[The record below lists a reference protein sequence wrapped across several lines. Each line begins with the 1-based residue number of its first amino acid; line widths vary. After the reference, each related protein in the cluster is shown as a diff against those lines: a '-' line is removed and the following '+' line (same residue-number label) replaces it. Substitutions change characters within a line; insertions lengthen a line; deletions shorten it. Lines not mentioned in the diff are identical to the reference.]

1 MIIMKLQSW
10 AVLALIF
17 VAVVWGAGFVLMKD
31 AISQQPVFDFLATRF
46 TLATLVM
53 VAIRPQVLSSITKQQ
68 VLRGS
73 VLGVMLGLAYITQTI
88 GLDLTTAAIT
98 GFLTGLYVVFTPLL
112 FWFVFKKKV
121 EKKVIVGATLALTA
135 LLFISFNGLSF
146 DPGQVWLIA
155 CALLFAGHIIGL
167 SFWSNAKDIYPL
179 TVIQLAAG
187 SAVCWLGAVPDGYQP
202 PPNAFV
208 WGTVVFTAVFA
219 TAMAFLIQTWAQSIM
234 DPSRVAIILTGEIVF
249 AAVIA
254 VAVGQEVLTTRTII
268 GGVLI
273 VVAMLIV
280 EWPDRKSKSPL
291 DQPHFT

>member
-1 MIIMKLQSW
+1 MKLKSW
-10 AVLALIF
+10 AVIALVF
-17 VAVVWGAGFVLMKD
+17 VAIVWGAGFVLMKD
-31 AISQQPVFDFLATRF
+31 AINDQPVFDFLATRF
-46 TLATLVM
+46 TVATIVM
-53 VAIRPQVLSSITKQQ
+53 IAIRPQVLSSINKKT
-68 VLRGS
+68 LFRGS
-73 VLGVMLGLAYITQTI
+73 ILGVMLGLAYITQTI

-98 GFLTGLYVVFTPLL
+98 GFLTGLYVVFTPIL

-121 EKKVIVGATLALTA
+121 EKKVIVGTTLALTA
-135 LLFISFNGLSF
+135 LLFISFNGISF

-187 SAVCWLGAVPDGYQP
+187 SVVCWMGAVPDGYQP

-249 AAVIA
+249 AAAIA
-254 VAVGQEVLTTRTII
+254 VAVGQEVLSVRTVI
-268 GGVLI
+268 GGALI
-273 VVAMLIV
+273 VLAMLIV
-280 EWPDRKSKSPL
+280 EWPDKKSKSPL

>member
-1 MIIMKLQSW
+1 MKLKSW
-10 AVLALIF
+10 AVLSLVF
-17 VAVVWGAGFVLMKD
+17 VAIVWGAGFVLMKD
-31 AISQQPVFDFLATRF
+31 AIDDQPVFDFLATRF

-53 VAIRPQVLSSITKQQ
+53 IAIRPQVLSAINKQT
-68 VLRGS
+68 LFRGS

-121 EKKVIVGATLALTA
+121 DKKVIVGTTLALTA
-135 LLFISFNGLSF
+135 LLFISFNGISI
-146 DPGQVWLIA
+146 DPGQIWLIA

-187 SAVCWLGAVPDGYQP
+187 SVVCWLGALPDGYQP
-202 PPNAFV
+202 PPNTFV

-254 VAVGQEVLTTRTII
+254 VAVGQEVLSARTII

-280 EWPDRKSKSPL
+280 EWPDKKSKSPL

>member
-1 MIIMKLQSW
+1 MTKTSW

-17 VAVVWGAGFVLMKD
+17 VAIVWGAGFVLMKD
-31 AISQQPVFDFLATRF
+31 AIDDQPVFDFLATRF

-53 VAIRPQVLSSITKQQ
+53 VVIRPQVLNAINKQT
-68 VLRGS
+68 LFRGS
-73 VLGVMLGLAYITQTI
+73 ILGVMLGLAYITQTI

-98 GFLTGLYVVFTPLL
+98 GFLTGLYVVFTPLM

-121 EKKVIVGATLALTA
+121 EKKVIVGAALALTA

-167 SFWSNAKDIYPL
+167 SFWSTAKDIYPL
-179 TVIQLAAG
+179 TVVQLGAG
-187 SAVCWLGAVPDGYQP
+187 AIVCWIGAVPDGYQP

-208 WGTVVFTAVFA
+208 WGTVVFTAIFA

-254 VAVGQEVLTTRTII
+254 VAVGQEVLAVRTII

-273 VVAMLIV
+273 VIAMLIV
-280 EWPDRKSKSPL
+280 EWPDKKSKSPL

>member
-1 MIIMKLQSW
+1 MTKTSW
-10 AVLALIF
+10 AVLSLIF
-17 VAVVWGAGFVLMKD
+17 VAIVWGAGFVLMKD
-31 AISQQPVFDFLATRF
+31 AIDDQPVFDFLATRF
-46 TLATLVM
+46 TLATIVM
-53 VAIRPQVLSSITKQQ
+53 IAIRPQVLSAINKRTFF
-68 VLRGS
+68 RGS
-73 VLGVMLGLAYITQTI
+73 ILGFMLGLAYITQTI

-135 LLFISFNGLSF
+135 LLFISFNGISF

-179 TVIQLAAG
+179 TVIQLGTG
-187 SAVCWLGAVPDGYQP
+187 SVVCWLGALPDGYQP

-254 VAVGQEVLTTRTII
+254 VAVGQEVLSARTII

-280 EWPDRKSKSPL
+280 EWPDKKSKSPL

>member
-1 MIIMKLQSW
+1 MKLKSW
-10 AVLALIF
+10 AVIALVF

-53 VAIRPQVLSSITKQQ
+53 IAIRPQVLGSITKQN
-68 VLRGS
+68 LFRGS
-73 VLGVMLGLAYITQTI
+73 ILGVMLGLAYITQTI

-121 EKKVIVGATLALTA
+121 DKKVMVGTTLALTA
-135 LLFISFNGLSF
+135 LLFISFS
-146 DPGQVWLIA
+146 
-155 CALLFAGHIIGL
+155 
-167 SFWSNAKDIYPL
+167 
-179 TVIQLAAG
+179 
-187 SAVCWLGAVPDGYQP
+187 YQS

-254 VAVGQEVLTTRTII
+254 VAVGQEVLSARTVI

-273 VVAMLIV
+273 VLAMLIV
-280 EWPDRKSKSPL
+280 EWPDKRSKSPL

>member
-1 MIIMKLQSW
+1 MI
-10 AVLALIF
+10 
-17 VAVVWGAGFVLMKD
+17 
-31 AISQQPVFDFLATRF
+31 
-46 TLATLVM
+46 
-53 VAIRPQVLSSITKQQ
+53 AIRPQVLSAINKQT
-68 VLRGS
+68 LIRGS

-121 EKKVIVGATLALTA
+121 DKKVIVGTTLALTA
-135 LLFISFNGLSF
+135 LLFISFNGISF

-179 TVIQLAAG
+179 TVIQLGAG
-187 SAVCWLGAVPDGYQP
+187 SVVCWMGAVPDGYQP

-249 AAVIA
+249 AAAIA
-254 VAVGQEVLTTRTII
+254 VAVGQEVLSARTVI

-280 EWPDRKSKSPL
+280 EWPDKKSKSPL

>member
-1 MIIMKLQSW
+1 MNLKSW

-17 VAVVWGAGFVLMKD
+17 VAIVWGAGFVLMKD
-31 AISQQPVFDFLATRF
+31 ALDDQPVFDFLATRF

-53 VAIRPQVLSSITKQQ
+53 IAIRPQVLTSINRQT
-68 VLRGS
+68 LFRGS

-135 LLFISFNGLSF
+135 LLFISFNGISF

-179 TVIQLAAG
+179 TVVQLGAG
-187 SAVCWLGAVPDGYQP
+187 AVVCWLGAVPDGYQP

-208 WGTVVFTAVFA
+208 WGTIVFTAVFA

-249 AAVIA
+249 AAAIA
-254 VAVGQEVLTTRTII
+254 VAVGQEVLSARTII

-280 EWPDRKSKSPL
+280 EWPDKKTKSPL

>member
-1 MIIMKLQSW
+1 MKLKSW
-10 AVLALIF
+10 AVLSLVF
-17 VAVVWGAGFVLMKD
+17 VAIVWGAGFVLMKD
-31 AISQQPVFDFLATRF
+31 AIDDQPVFDFLATRF

-53 VAIRPQVLSSITKQQ
+53 IAIRPQVLSAINRQT
-68 VLRGS
+68 LFRGS

-121 EKKVIVGATLALTA
+121 DKKVIVGTTLALTA
-135 LLFISFNGLSF
+135 LLFISFNGISF

-187 SAVCWLGAVPDGYQP
+187 SVVCWLGALPDGYQP
-202 PPNAFV
+202 PPNTFV

-254 VAVGQEVLTTRTII
+254 VAVGQEVLAARTII

-280 EWPDRKSKSPL
+280 EWPDKKSKSPL

>member
-1 MIIMKLQSW
+1 MKLQSW

-17 VAVVWGAGFVLMKD
+17 VAIVWGAGFVLMKD

-53 VAIRPQVLSSITKQQ
+53 VAIRPQVLSAINKQT
-68 VLRGS
+68 LFRGS
-73 VLGVMLGLAYITQTI
+73 ILGVMLGLAYITQTI

-121 EKKVIVGATLALTA
+121 VKKVIVGATLALTA

-187 SAVCWLGAVPDGYQP
+187 SVVCWLGAVPDGYQA

>member
-1 MIIMKLQSW
+1 M
-10 AVLALIF
+10 
-17 VAVVWGAGFVLMKD
+17 LMKD
-31 AISQQPVFDFLATRF
+31 ALDDQPVFDFLATRF

-53 VAIRPQVLSSITKQQ
+53 IAIRPQVLTSINRQT
-68 VLRGS
+68 LFRGS

-135 LLFISFNGLSF
+135 LLFISFNGISF

-179 TVIQLAAG
+179 TVVQLGAG
-187 SAVCWLGAVPDGYQP
+187 AVVCWLGAVPDGYQP

-208 WGTVVFTAVFA
+208 WGTIVFTAVFA

-249 AAVIA
+249 AAAIA
-254 VAVGQEVLTTRTII
+254 VAVGQEVLSARTII

-273 VVAMLIV
+273 VLAMLIV
-280 EWPDRKSKSPL
+280 EWPDKKSKSPL

>member
-1 MIIMKLQSW
+1 MKLKSW
-10 AVLALIF
+10 AVLSLVF
-17 VAVVWGAGFVLMKD
+17 VAIVWGAGFVLMKD
-31 AISQQPVFDFLATRF
+31 AIDDQPVFDFLATRF

-53 VAIRPQVLSSITKQQ
+53 IAIRPQVLSAINKQT
-68 VLRGS
+68 LFRGS

-121 EKKVIVGATLALTA
+121 DKKVIVGTTLALTA
-135 LLFISFNGLSF
+135 LLFISFNGISI
-146 DPGQVWLIA
+146 DPGQIWLIA

-167 SFWSNAKDIYPL
+167 SFWSNAKDIYTL

-187 SAVCWLGAVPDGYQP
+187 SVVCWLGALPDGYQP

-254 VAVGQEVLTTRTII
+254 VAVGQEVLAARTII

-280 EWPDRKSKSPL
+280 EWPDKKSKSPL

>member
-1 MIIMKLQSW
+1 MKLKSW

-17 VAVVWGAGFVLMKD
+17 VAIVWGAGFVLMKD
-31 AISQQPVFDFLATRF
+31 AIDDQPVFDFLATRF

-53 VAIRPQVLSSITKQQ
+53 IAIRPQVLSAINKQT
-68 VLRGS
+68 LFRGS

-121 EKKVIVGATLALTA
+121 DKKVIVGTTLALTA
-135 LLFISFNGLSF
+135 LLFISFNGISI
-146 DPGQVWLIA
+146 DPGQIWLIA

-167 SFWSNAKDIYPL
+167 SFWSNAKDIYTL

-187 SAVCWLGAVPDGYQP
+187 SVVCWLGALPDGYQP

-254 VAVGQEVLTTRTII
+254 VAVGQEVLSARTII

-280 EWPDRKSKSPL
+280 EWPDKKSKSPL

>member
-1 MIIMKLQSW
+1 MKLKSW
-10 AVLALIF
+10 AVLSLVF
-17 VAVVWGAGFVLMKD
+17 VAIVWGAGFVLMKD
-31 AISQQPVFDFLATRF
+31 AIDDQPVFDFLATRF

-53 VAIRPQVLSSITKQQ
+53 IAIRPQVLSAINRQT
-68 VLRGS
+68 LFRGS

-121 EKKVIVGATLALTA
+121 DKKVIVGTTLALTA
-135 LLFISFNGLSF
+135 LLFISFNGISI
-146 DPGQVWLIA
+146 DPGQIWLIA

-187 SAVCWLGAVPDGYQP
+187 SVVCWVGALPDGYQP
-202 PPNAFV
+202 PPNTFV

-254 VAVGQEVLTTRTII
+254 VAVGQEVLAARTII

-280 EWPDRKSKSPL
+280 EWPDKKSKSPL

>member
-1 MIIMKLQSW
+1 
-10 AVLALIF
+10 
-17 VAVVWGAGFVLMKD
+17 MKD
-31 AISQQPVFDFLATRF
+31 AIDDQPVFDFLATRF

-53 VAIRPQVLSSITKQQ
+53 IAIRPQVLSAINKQT
-68 VLRGS
+68 LFRGS
-73 VLGVMLGLAYITQTI
+73 VLGIMLGLAYITQTI

-121 EKKVIVGATLALTA
+121 EKKVIVGTTLALTA
-135 LLFISFNGLSF
+135 LLFISFNGISF

-167 SFWSNAKDIYPL
+167 SFWSNPKDIYPL
-179 TVIQLAAG
+179 TVVQLGAG
-187 SAVCWLGAVPDGYQP
+187 SVVCWMGAVPDGYQP

-234 DPSRVAIILTGEIVF
+234 DPSRVAIILTGEVVF
-249 AAVIA
+249 AAAIA
-254 VAVGQEVLTTRTII
+254 VAVGQEVLSARTII

-273 VVAMLIV
+273 VIAMLVV
-280 EWPDRKSKSPL
+280 EWPNKRSKSPL